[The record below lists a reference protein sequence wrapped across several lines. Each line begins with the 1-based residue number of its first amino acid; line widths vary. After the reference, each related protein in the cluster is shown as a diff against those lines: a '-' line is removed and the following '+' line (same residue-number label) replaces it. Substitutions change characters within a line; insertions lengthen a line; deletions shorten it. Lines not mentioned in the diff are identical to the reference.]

1 MTKNETVNTLNV
13 KNVNVSRQTV
23 VWISVFVIV
32 KLKGD
37 YNRNYLVLNKA

>member
-1 MTKNETVNTLNV
+1 MTKNETVNTINV

-37 YNRNYLVLNKA
+37 YYRNYLVFNKT